1 MDHPNG
7 TKTYITDGEVPLSAP
22 PPVVGS
28 PASLMAPDRYEF
40 YSFGKDGELVKKLM
54 TLDQIQGLI
63 AGGDELLASAHG
75 SPAYTQGQAP
85 GVSSGGPPTDFYQ
98 QPLVQAGEPEGVN
111 KVLESVQNVLKSEL
125 QTAHVPDHV
134 DIPPIADDS
143 WSILLPGF
151 LNGEL
156 DFKEPIKP
164 TIRPFNVTKLP
175 PVTFPPTT
183 PPSAPPRFTST
194 PSSTVSNPFQPVKM
208 TTPRR
213 PFPSSQTPFRPPTK
227 ATSTKPPIQST
238 TVKYSAHYTTTPPN
252 AKPKPAAVVKK
263 PTSPQIKPVQPVK
276 PSTRPYNTSSPNLTA
291 TESTRNNFTVTAV
304 RPLNST
310 MLSTTYKPT
319 TAKGTTEKSKPSGI
333 PTITHY
339 LPIQSS
345 INPSD
350 AVKTTK
356 PAVPTKPTTKT
367 TPKPAAKPLKPYS
380 KPQPAATTNQ
390 NSRPP
395 TLTTTT
401 TEEPPIAEKL
411 VQRQPPSAS
420 LQSATS
426 DMISVSVS
434 TPSGPPSTLKM
445 TAGTTVRPSRPTQP
459 AKPGPSISKTPTVA
473 IQPNKT
479 KTTTSKPLTTQVKKE
494 PVKYKPR
501 PTPSVSVSSV
511 ATHKPVLVMNSKP
524 VKQTENVLS
533 APLVSTTWAPLGSS
547 TKQTTLTTKY
557 TNNFNNKGS
566 YTTSK
571 SPATT
576 TPKLSPTLTTT
587 TKYIAPAT
595 MVQSRLP
602 TTIPTTLASTT
613 TPPSTTIQTTTNSEV
628 MSTLSNELAQAP
640 LKIAA
645 SLKEPEQNVFEKVPL
660 MPSTIRETTVTT
672 EGTTRWEQIS
682 NATGGSSKATATEV
696 ASTLP
701 GSTMET
707 TDLPTTLNRVFIINN
722 SEPQTMRTPLR
733 PTDRQPTTETQTQTT
748 SFGRMTT
755 ARAEP
760 SPTTV
765 EVPTVI
771 STTSADTQ
779 STVTEPP
786 SMTTFKD
793 QVLEAGIS
801 AVASIL
807 LDEKITGGKSPLPG
821 RLTTPESSPT
831 AEITSTSSIDTT
843 ITEGPSFR
851 EEGEEKSPAT
861 TAKPSESELSTMT
874 TDRASATLALTEIV
888 DSTTSTT
895 TFDALTTSAVPT
907 VTAPATIP
915 SATIVIQTTPSVTA
929 FITNPTIAAATVT
942 TDITTMVT
950 EPPKAT
956 KTPNVER
963 TDSTT
968 GRVEPAT
975 QSSKPKLPIKESK
988 LNPESDAEV
997 EAQEHNSST
1006 EGTTM
1011 VMEQVKLTEK
1021 NPIPAGSAAPPPPPP
1036 ALKTPY
1042 QENKIPPPAFKRPA
1056 VVEGSSPPAIELHPP
1071 PYESMGAEASTAFL
1085 AEDVR
1090 RFADLCNELAFRLW
1104 TAVTSKGQIS
1114 SRSLVMS
1121 PFAAISLLAMVFLGA
1136 RGATSGQ
1143 MNEILRL
1150 DDMVTFNPHQ
1160 VLQNVTDS
1168 VINSKNHGVSTA
1180 AFVRELYSDKVV

>member
-1 MDHPNG
+1 MLFQQDLAELCNEESKMIGRSLRQLYREFKISPKRTNPNWTLTCISNACIRNNGDQFFSPKVFQFDHGGATKMLEFQNHHISVFMSRKKNKMKQQRLLLHQILLLLLSSAVLQFRLSTAVPVSLSSQEDGPSDRKLLNPSGGSGGAVSLIMDHPNG

-28 PASLMAPDRYEF
+28 PASLMAPDR
-40 YSFGKDGELVKKLM
+40 
-54 TLDQIQGLI
+54 QGLI

-194 PSSTVSNPFQPVKM
+194 PSSTVSNPFQ
-208 TTPRR
+208 
-213 PFPSSQTPFRPPTK
+213 
-227 ATSTKPPIQST
+227 
-238 TVKYSAHYTTTPPN
+238 
-252 AKPKPAAVVKK
+252 
-263 PTSPQIKPVQPVK
+263 
-276 PSTRPYNTSSPNLTA
+276 
-291 TESTRNNFTVTAV
+291 
-304 RPLNST
+304 
-310 MLSTTYKPT
+310 
-319 TAKGTTEKSKPSGI
+319 
-333 PTITHY
+333 
-339 LPIQSS
+339 S

-445 TAGTTVRPSRPTQP
+445 TAGTTVRPSRPTQA

-533 APLVSTTWAPLGSS
+533 TPLVSTTWAPLGSS

-557 TNNFNNKGS
+557 GA

-595 MVQSRLP
+595 TVQSRLP

-997 EAQEHNSST
+997 EAQLS
-1006 EGTTM
+1006 
-1011 VMEQVKLTEK
+1011 
-1021 NPIPAGSAAPPPPPP
+1021 ISA
-1036 ALKTPY
+1036 LS
-1042 QENKIPPPAFKRPA
+1042 
-1056 VVEGSSPPAIELHPP
+1056 SSPRIV
-1071 PYESMGAEASTAFL
+1071 SNSAS
-1085 AEDVR
+1085 VR
-1090 RFADLCNELAFRLW
+1090 VCLKINVKRIILTSFWKDFRLSP
-1104 TAVTSKGQIS
+1104 TLAPTHRVEKIQKLHKAIVQHKRIQPLRYAPAARTRRRHRIRPTSTSVQLTLNVVLDIILTVTTS
-1114 SRSLVMS
+1114 SMAGHDRADYLSHQRNR
-1121 PFAAISLLAMVFLGA
+1121 LL
-1136 RGATSGQ
+1136 
-1143 MNEILRL
+1143 
-1150 DDMVTFNPHQ
+1150 D
-1160 VLQNVTDS
+1160 
-1168 VINSKNHGVSTA
+1168 
-1180 AFVRELYSDKVV
+1180 